1 MNIISFVSL
10 GPGDPELITIK
21 GLKILQDA
29 DVILTP
35 STNRNGKEIVSRS
48 KDILTALKIEEEK
61 IKLFHIP
68 MSKERLETLKNYEA
82 TAKLVEEYY
91 SKDLKIAIVAEGD
104 SGFYSS
110 SQYINE
116 ELMKIDIPT
125 QRVGGVPAFIACA
138 ALANIHIAKQEEQLV
153 VIPGKTDSNELISY
167 LNSNKSVI
175 IMKPSMSE
183 DIIKEFIHSE
193 NKMQFHYFEN
203 AGIAG
208 KELYVS
214 TRDEILNRKFPYFS
228 LLIIQNNS
236 SI

>member
-10 GPGDPELITIK
+10 GPGDPELITLK

-35 STNRNGKEIVSRS
+35 STNRIGNEVVSRS
-48 KDILTALKIEEEK
+48 KEILSALEIDEEK

-68 MSKERLETLKNYEA
+68 MSKERLDTLKNYGA
-82 TAKLVEEYY
+82 IAMLAAEYY
-91 SKDLKIAIVAEGD
+91 SDGLKIAIVTEGD

-116 ELMKIDIPT
+116 ELMKLDIPT
-125 QRVGGVPAFIACA
+125 QRIGGIPAFISCA

-167 LNSNKSVI
+167 LNSSKSIV
-175 IMKPSMSE
+175 IMKPSLSE
-183 DIIKEFIHSE
+183 SVIKEFIYSE
-193 NKMQFHYFEN
+193 NNIDHYYFEN
-203 AGIAG
+203 VGIIG
-208 KELYVS
+208 KEYYTTDKKV
-214 TRDEILNRKFPYFS
+214 IIGKKFPYFS